1 MNFSKSFGENV
12 IYGNIKI
19 HAGLHP
25 LSIKYIFKKN
35 IERGWVKLTPP
46 PFFGLKQQKRASNFL
61 LPAVINTFE
70 I

>member
-25 LSIKYIFKKN
+25 LSMKYIFKKN
-35 IERGWVKLTPP
+35 IEGGWVKLTPL
-46 PFFGLKQQKRASNFL
+46 PFFGLK
-61 LPAVINTFE
+61 
-70 I
+70 